1 MSGVISVDF
10 NIELRDKLA
19 IELSDLKNMLYFK
32 NEEIKQLK
40 NLIEKKETVMT
51 ALKTEIINNCNH
63 EWENDF
69 IDSMEGYKLSIPIR
83 YCIKCELNDA
93 THS

>member
-1 MSGVISVDF
+1 MTDAISVNF
-10 NIELRDKLA
+10 CIELRDKLA
-19 IELSDLKNMLYFK
+19 IELKELKNILYFK
-32 NEEIKQLK
+32 KEEIKQLE
-40 NLIEKKETVMT
+40 NLIEKKETNMT
-51 ALKTEIINNCNH
+51 ELKTNIINNCDH

-69 IDSMEGYKLSIPIR
+69 IDSLEGYKLSVPIR

>member
-51 ALKTEIINNCNH
+51 KLKTEIINNCNH

>member
-51 ALKTEIINNCNH
+51 GLKTEIINNCNH

>member
-51 ALKTEIINNCNH
+51 ANCDGNH
-63 EWENDF
+63 AHD
-69 IDSMEGYKLSIPIR
+69 
-83 YCIKCELNDA
+83 
-93 THS
+93 

>member
-1 MSGVISVDF
+1 MTNFINVDF
-10 NIELRDKLA
+10 CIELRDKLSA
-19 IELSDLKNMLYFK
+19 ELKELKNILYFK
-32 NEEIKQLK
+32 KEEIKQLE
-40 NLIEKKETVMT
+40 NLIEKKESTIT
-51 ALKTEIINNCNH
+51 ELKTKIINNCNH

-69 IDSMEGYKLSIPIR
+69 IDSLEGYKLSVPIR